1 MRCVIDVRAGIIVA
15 IYLKF
20 RRNSKKLYKRD
31 DRRSAMNCFVKFEKR
46 SKAKFGLR
54 GMFRVEQ
61 ILVVLYIISWRI
73 LNL

>member
-1 MRCVIDVRAGIIVA
+1 MRCVIDVRVGIIVA

-20 RRNSKKLYKRD
+20 RRNSKKLYIRD

-54 GMFRVEQ
+54 GT
-61 ILVVLYIISWRI
+61 S
-73 LNL
+73 